1 MQPLAPAEGPAVLA
15 VTLKAAGRVNARA
28 TGGTSA
34 ASTGALPRQQRSR
47 VAAAV
52 DAGRYWREGEEG
64 EEGLALAE
72 AEAAGVEDAEVSW
85 HAGSSLSAAAQLH
98 PLCWKCPE
106 AADPSHR
113 EAGPSRNSNRRLLA
127 GTPPPSPPLWPSD
140 FMLPSGCFVRAL
152 DDCVGVD
159 EADATCAALGTG
171 WELAQPISIADREA
185 MAAKMETIRGPA
197 LPRCADGLYCP
208 KINGIVDNCT
218 FSVWTSFTS
227 SNPVSDQKLVPL
239 KPIPDGCSVSPFY
252 DASVGYCV
260 DQPTF
265 GGVDVVLFASPKYC
279 KSMTSGAAATGYFAG
294 ELPDFAQMHPLCWW
308 CPSTANPCQLSSP
321 PPSPAPP
328 SPAPSP
334 PLPPSPRPPSPPVPP
349 SPFPSPPGFPPPPSP
364 PSPLPPSPPPPLP
377 PSPFPPSPPPPPS
390 PPRASFY
397 NPADPDNYNL
407 PSSCVLKVARNC
419 STFANANATC
429 TAVHGRGWLAAAPWT
444 QEDIAAMMTW
454 LASGSVKLPSYYNST
469 TSAYVCGAAGPVSTN
484 PAAETWALWSDIR
497 QALNNGVRPSG
508 QWQSIRVPPGYLRRN
523 TNLCPTPG
531 FEDFQNS
538 INARLPVMC
547 WQCPS
552 HVQPVCAP
560 PPMATPP
567 RPPPTPP
574 RTDAETCGEG
584 FSLLTTDDADDVGHC
599 EGASCG
605 MLYPYA
611 IVYGMMKVRTVSTMR
626 GILLIT
632 GSTTETAANTF
643 MGWRDVACKIDARV
657 CYQGVT
663 TVTTGA
669 QLLATDITRFK
680 LVFISSDWCATRG
693 GITQDM
699 GDALSSLS
707 EDFKWYLNYA
717 NGSVITLSQTCLSR
731 PYGFLPRSLKV
742 TNDYFP
748 DVSFLYTARSLGSQA
763 DNSNND
769 HCCFH
774 SWADGPEGWN
784 GMVPLAYKEGNCPV
798 PWTYWNNATQS
809 WVVQDCKATHLVSY
823 NTCLKSTSE
832 ICTNGIDDNDNLL
845 VDFDDPECWRCGDGL
860 IQPGEECVPQSRITK
875 LPYTRAPYCPMWVQL
890 PYDGCDPF
898 CRLDVDPAP
907 PPGSPVVIASPP
919 PAPPNNKNVCK
930 GVGSLLATTVP
941 LDAPAQGC
949 TAPGGA
955 CRALVSG
962 LLAYMLQRTAAL
974 PLSILALIPGGS
986 GTAAYDALAAWIAD
1000 LPASL
1005 SSVTVSYVTDAVG
1018 VTAASLAS
1026 ARLIYLPSAETTVTG
1041 GLTDAMNAAL
1051 TARRAEI
1058 DAYVAASG
1066 GSLLMLAQAGLS
1078 NPFEYL
1084 GLDTNA
1090 VAPASIQAGPELA
1103 WISQA
1108 AVSNATLPLGA
1119 TQVFVG
1125 PSQWSGLT
1133 PLVTVGGACAQP
1145 LPSYFPSTYFG
1156 VDQSC
1161 QAVLLFTD
1169 TGCIRR
1175 GVESLCTDG
1184 EDNNLNGLIDFRD
1197 PGCRRC
1203 GDGVQDGLDGEECD
1217 DGNLI
1222 PDDLCDNYCQ
1232 QVSAKFPPPPPPI
1245 ASPPRP
1251 PRSPPRPPPNPRPPP
1266 FPPQPGPEAP
1276 ASQPSP
1282 FAPVSESPAAQPSP
1296 SQPAS
1301 PVSFPAEPSQP
1312 SSPAQS
1318 AATHPTAIAAP
1329 DTAIPPLAGTLADPA
1344 EPRAPL
1350 PKAAFTSSPKS
1361 ATVTAQPP
1369 ASFAPAPQSP
1379 KPHTPEPQPSK
1390 PSLARPSLASL
1401 A

>member
-1 MQPLAPAEGPAVLA
+1 MVDFLYFLSGLRLRAAFSSPPDNEYGRDTLSRNAEGSKVGQPPLVPAGGPAVLV
-15 VTLKAAGRVNARA
+15 VTRKAAGRVVP
-28 TGGTSA
+28 GTASSSA
-34 ASTGALPRQQRSR
+34 SPG
-47 VAAAV
+47 AAAEKV
-52 DAGRYWREGEEG
+52 ERYWREGEGAEG
-64 EEGLALAE
+64 PALTEE
-72 AEAAGVEDAEVSW
+72 AGVEEAEVSW

-98 PLCWKCPE
+98 PLC
-106 AADPSHR
+106 
-113 EAGPSRNSNRRLLA
+113 
-127 GTPPPSPPLWPSD
+127 
-140 FMLPSGCFVRAL
+140 
-152 DDCVGVD
+152 CVGVD
-159 EADATCAALGTG
+159 EADATCAALGAG

-185 MAAKMETIRGPA
+185 MAAKMETIRGPT

-208 KINGIVDNCT
+208 RINNAEDNCT
-218 FSVWTSFTS
+218 FSVWTSFKS
-227 SNPVSDQKLVPL
+227 SNPASDQTLVPL

-334 PLPPSPRPPSPPVPP
+334 PLPPSPSRAPPS
-349 SPFPSPPGFPPPPSP
+349 PSP

-429 TAVHGRGWLAAAPWT
+429 TSVHGRGWLAAAPWT
-444 QEDIAAMMTW
+444 QEDIAAMMAW

-508 QWQSIRVPPGYLRRN
+508 QWQSIRVLPGCTPPSYNQTYGWCSADSRTASPTSSTAVYLRRN

-680 LVFISSDWCATRG
+680 LIFISSDWCATRG

-699 GDALSSLS
+699 GNALSTLA

-748 DVSFLYTARSLGSQA
+748 DVSFLPTVTPLGSSA
-763 DNSNND
+763 DNDNND

-784 GMVPLAYKEGNCPV
+784 GMLPLAYKEGNCPV
-798 PWTYWNNATQS
+798 PWTYWNNVTQS
-809 WVVQDCKATHLVSY
+809 WVVQDCKVTHLVSY
-823 NTCLKSTSE
+823 NTCLRPTSE

-845 VDFDDPECWRCGDGL
+845 VDHDDPECWRCGDGL
-860 IQPGEECVPQSRITK
+860 IQPGEECDDGN
-875 LPYTRAPYCPMWVQL
+875 ML

-930 GVGSLLATTVP
+930 GVGSLLATTLP

-1066 GSLLMLAQAGLS
+1066 GSMLMLAQAGLS

-1119 TQVFVG
+1119 TQAFVG

-1145 LPSYFPSTYFG
+1145 VPSYFPSTYFG

-1184 EDNNLNGLIDFRD
+1184 EDNNANGLIDFRD

-1232 QVSAKFPPPPPPI
+1232 QPITSHFPY
-1245 ASPPRP
+1245 S
-1251 PRSPPRPPPNPRPPP
+1251 
-1266 FPPQPGPEAP
+1266 
-1276 ASQPSP
+1276 
-1282 FAPVSESPAAQPSP
+1282 AQPISARP
-1296 SQPAS
+1296 S
-1301 PVSFPAEPSQP
+1301 
-1312 SSPAQS
+1312 
-1318 AATHPTAIAAP
+1318 
-1329 DTAIPPLAGTLADPA
+1329 
-1344 EPRAPL
+1344 
-1350 PKAAFTSSPKS
+1350 
-1361 ATVTAQPP
+1361 
-1369 ASFAPAPQSP
+1369 
-1379 KPHTPEPQPSK
+1379 EPQPAVSH
-1390 PSLARPSLASL
+1390 STVSA
-1401 A
+1401 